1 MKGAFDGI
9 QDIERDEVFDNKRKK
24 ALDLHKEL
32 FPPKIK
38 PLDFYIDGKKINQSR
53 SKNVNL
59 KSSSNSNSINDKN
72 IKNDDLSA
80 FIVPVALGA
89 LCFTGLAIGGAVI
102 GPALTFGVAVAGVGF
117 GAMLS
122 YSEIKKYS
130 EDNNTN
136 HENKPPI
143 SKFKPLD
150 SNAINERPNLYIAF

>member
-9 QDIERDEVFDNKRKK
+9 QGIKRDEVFDKKRKN
-24 ALDLHKEL
+24 ALDLHQEL
-32 FPPKIK
+32 FHPKPK
-38 PLDFYIDGKKINQSR
+38 FYGEDGREI
-53 SKNVNL
+53 L
-59 KSSSNSNSINDKN
+59 TKSSFPKQSFVNSNSINDKN

-117 GAMLS
+117 GLMLS

>member
-9 QDIERDEVFDNKRKK
+9 QGIKRGEVFDNKRKK

-89 LCFTGLAIGGAVI
+89 LCFSELAFGGAVI
-102 GPALTFGVAVAGVGF
+102 APALTAGVIVAGVGV
-117 GAMLS
+117 GAMLALATIEKS
-122 YSEIKKYS
+122 T
-130 EDNNTN
+130 NNNPPSSTSN
-136 HENKPPI
+136 PQNLSFNKNQNI
-143 SKFKPLD
+143 IFL
-150 SNAINERPNLYIAF
+150 